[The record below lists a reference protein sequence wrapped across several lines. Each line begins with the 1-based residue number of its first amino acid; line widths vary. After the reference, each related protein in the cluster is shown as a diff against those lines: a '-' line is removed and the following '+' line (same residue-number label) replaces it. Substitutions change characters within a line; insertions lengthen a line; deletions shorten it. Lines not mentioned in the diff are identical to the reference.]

1 MSKKKK
7 KSDFVIEDFTCDDTC
22 EECLY
27 IGEGDFICAASNEFV
42 ISDWIPIKGFCDQKV
57 KSE

>member
-1 MSKKKK
+1 MSKK
-7 KSDFVIEDFTCDDTC
+7 KSDFDIEDFTCDDTC

-42 ISDWIPIKGFCDQKV
+42 ISDWTPIKGFCDQKV